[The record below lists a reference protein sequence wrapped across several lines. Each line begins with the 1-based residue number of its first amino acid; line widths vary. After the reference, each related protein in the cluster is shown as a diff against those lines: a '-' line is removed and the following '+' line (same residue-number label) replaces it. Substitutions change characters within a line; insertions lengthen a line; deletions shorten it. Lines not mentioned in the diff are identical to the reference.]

1 MPDPEK
7 RLVDAAHELFVERG
21 YAAVTVKDIAE
32 RAGLTSRSFFR
43 YFSDKREVLFHG
55 ADQLPEFV
63 ERRLR
68 GLTPGA
74 VGLDEFSTVLTE
86 IGERLTRD
94 RDRQRARQSV
104 IAGTSELEERERTKN
119 AALSKAISRALES
132 RGMPPDNAALT
143 GAVVSALFASAY
155 NRTLADDRPFTLAL
169 AASIQ
174 TLQAFVTAG
183 ASRGSSGR
191 HDERTVTRS
200 EEWQSRMRW

>member
-1 MPDPEK
+1 MARWMPDPEK

-104 IAGTSELEERERTKN
+104 IAGTS
-119 AALSKAISRALES
+119 
-132 RGMPPDNAALT
+132 
-143 GAVVSALFASAY
+143 
-155 NRTLADDRPFTLAL
+155 
-169 AASIQ
+169 
-174 TLQAFVTAG
+174 
-183 ASRGSSGR
+183 
-191 HDERTVTRS
+191 
-200 EEWQSRMRW
+200 